1 MVQRGRGVVPQRK
14 IRVLLVRVWSMA
26 ECSAARI
33 WTVSPGYEQG
43 AQQMK
48 ERACLGPGSVLA
60 QPLLAVGWG
69 RREQPTGLLPC

>member
-1 MVQRGRGVVPQRK
+1 
-14 IRVLLVRVWSMA
+14 MA

-60 QPLLAVGWG
+60 QPLLAVGRGGESSQQACFHAKQRHQQEW
-69 RREQPTGLLPC
+69 TLK

>member
-1 MVQRGRGVVPQRK
+1 
-14 IRVLLVRVWSMA
+14 MA

-69 RREQPTGLLPC
+69 QREQPTGLLPC